1 MSVAW
6 NNIDDELKE
15 HWLGKWKANPQCFHI
30 HCPDGSVPKDGPSA
44 GAALSLVL
52 YSRLTNRKINHTVA
66 MTGEINL
73 RGEVTR
79 IGGLEEK
86 LTGAKYA
93 GVKTV
98 LIPKENEDD
107 LIKIKKRNSKLVN
120 EKFNVIIIK
129 NFKDVLK
136 HSLVEN

>member
-1 MSVAW
+1 
-6 NNIDDELKE
+6 
-15 HWLGKWKANPQCFHI
+15 
-30 HCPDGSVPKDGPSA
+30 
-44 GAALSLVL
+44 
-52 YSRLTNRKINHTVA
+52 